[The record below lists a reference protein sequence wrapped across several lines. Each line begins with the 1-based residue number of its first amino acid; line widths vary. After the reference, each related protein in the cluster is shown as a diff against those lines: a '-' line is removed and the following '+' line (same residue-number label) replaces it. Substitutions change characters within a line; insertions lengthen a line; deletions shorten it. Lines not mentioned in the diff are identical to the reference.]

1 MPETFLYNIN
11 AEYIVLFLMF
21 GMFVLFAL
29 GRRLHMHQKDKIQD
43 LGPLSNFLF
52 ALLGL
57 MMAFTFGMSA
67 SRFET
72 RNAIV
77 IAGTNHIRDA
87 IMRVDLYQDS
97 AVRKAFKA
105 DFQEYVQARI
115 DWSLSKRDLKLA
127 EEAQKRTKIVA
138 DRLLNRAAVLARD
151 PANLVAS
158 QQMIPPLHA
167 MIEIVTLR
175 EGATKAIV
183 PEPIIYLLFLMAW
196 ISSFMAGY
204 ATNIQKKFNY
214 LAVTGYT
221 ILVGLVIYIILDLDR
236 PRRGIISNNF
246 VNQFIV
252 DLLELFK

>member
-21 GMFVLFAL
+21 GMFGLFAL
-29 GRRLHMHQKDKIQD
+29 GRRLHVQQKDKIQD

-67 SRFET
+67 SRFEA

-77 IAGTNHIRDA
+77 ITGTNHIRDA
-87 IMRVDLYQDS
+87 ILRVDLYQDS

-105 DFQEYVQARI
+105 DFQEYVQARL
-115 DWSLSKRDLKLA
+115 DWSFSKRDPKKA

-151 PANLVAS
+151 PANLLAS

-196 ISSFMAGY
+196 ITSFMAGY

-214 LAVTGYT
+214 LAVSGFTL
-221 ILVGLVIYIILDLDR
+221 LVGLVIYIILDLDR
-236 PRRGIISNNF
+236 PRRGLISNNF

-252 DLLELFK
+252 DLLDLFK